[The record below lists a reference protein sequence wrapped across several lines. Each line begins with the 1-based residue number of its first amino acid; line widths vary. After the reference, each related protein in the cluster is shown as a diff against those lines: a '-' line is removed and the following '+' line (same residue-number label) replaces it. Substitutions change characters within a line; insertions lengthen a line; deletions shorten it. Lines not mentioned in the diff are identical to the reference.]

1 MYMPYTIYNAQYT
14 YIHVNLLILF
24 FRKKSFKPIPNKE
37 FLIRSADECI
47 NMKQCPEI
55 KMSFEPKSEL
65 ESKYTYIDG

>member
-1 MYMPYTIYNAQYT
+1 MPYTIYNAQYT

-47 NMKQCPEI
+47 NMKHSVQ
-55 KMSFEPKSEL
+55 K
-65 ESKYTYIDG
+65 